1 MGRGRY
7 LEILVRRRDAAVLR
21 RSSLQAW
28 KALELLNF
36 RCACLKQFR
45 FGFFEAIR
53 FLMYVLSFAMS
64 IVCFTMSMNP

>member
-7 LEILVRRRDAAVLR
+7 LEIFVRRRDAAVLR

-28 KALELLNF
+28 QALVQLNF

-45 FGFFEAIR
+45 FGFFEAIG
-53 FLMYVLSFAMS
+53 LMMSVLSFKMS